1 MGGENNHASVVV
13 SRHQLLQHLP
23 ALADRKLP
31 LVWIE
36 RRHRRGL
43 YFTPRR
49 IERYRDG
56 EVPGRKAERGVEP
69 DVVHGARHRL
79 EPNYRRPRLLQPF
92 DSSRDDH
99 LADTLPLIIG
109 MHGERTHPAF
119 DARAM
124 DHVERRDAVARVA
137 PDHRPILS
145 VGDGKLPYRGIEV
158 RHPYANHPVFAV
170 ALGKRFAE
178 DSVERGDFADAD
190 TLWRLR
196 YPGVPPVA

>member
-1 MGGENNHASVVV
+1 MGGENDLASVVV

-43 YFTPRR
+43 YSTPRR

-56 EVPGRKAERGVEP
+56 EVPGREAERGVEA

-137 PDHRPILS
+137 PDHCPILR
-145 VGDGKLPYRGIEV
+145 VGNGEPPYRRVEV
-158 RHPYANHPVFAV
+158 WHSHANHPVLAV
-170 ALGKRFAE
+170 ALCERLAE
-178 DSVERGDFADAD
+178 D
-190 TLWRLR
+190 
-196 YPGVPPVA
+196 GV